1 MSMMDLSKPVLV
13 YLANGVQGSAV
24 VRAALRRG
32 FKVRALV
39 REKRHSEGLQA
50 LGVDLAEGDLS
61 DPASLRAASRGVGHV
76 VLQIP
81 TGSEAEMWA
90 QAEHALA
97 AAITEGVRSLVL
109 KLASASR
116 AVPCAEPSF
125 VANAVVEDLVRRS
138 GIPFAI
144 VRPTMYLD
152 NLLKPSARADI
163 VERGVFEPPIAA
175 SQHIAWTSADD
186 CAEAAMTLLHNGVDG
201 GDHTIAGPESLTG
214 DELVARIAAGL
225 DRPVIYR
232 AQAVDAFERE
242 VDAAMGPGVGRRVA
256 SKFRFFAEHRDEA
269 DAILAGPFARKPG
282 LDGFHPVDVE
292 TWVRRHRSAFLGVDQ
307 SAHGDQPR

>member
-1 MSMMDLSKPVLV
+1 MFVMDLSKPVLV

-24 VRAALRRG
+24 VRATLKRG
-32 FKVRALV
+32 FKARVLV
-39 REKRHSEGLQA
+39 RDKRRFEALQA
-50 LGVDLAEGDLS
+50 LGVELAEGDLS
-61 DPASLRAASRGVGHV
+61 DQASLRVANRGVGHV

-81 TGSEAEMWA
+81 TGSEADMRA
-90 QAEHALA
+90 QTEHALA
-97 AAITEGVRSLVL
+97 AAAMEGVQSLVL

-116 AVPCAEPSF
+116 PTPCSEPSF
-125 VANAVVEDLVRRS
+125 VANATVENLVRRS

-175 SQHIAWTSADD
+175 SQRIAWTSADD
-186 CAEAAMTLLHNGVDG
+186 CAEAAMTLLSNGVNG
-201 GDHTIAGPESLTG
+201 GDHVIAGPDSLTG
-214 DELVARIAAGL
+214 DELVARITAGL
-225 DRPVIYR
+225 DRPVVYR
-232 AQAVDAFERE
+232 AKAMDAFERE
-242 VDAAMGPGVGRRVA
+242 VDAAMGPGFGRRVA
-256 SKFRFFAEHRDEA
+256 SKFRFFVKHRDEA

-292 TWVRRHRSAFLGVDQ
+292 TWVRRQRSAFLGADQ
-307 SAHGDQPR
+307 SMQGG